1 MGRASSHQ
9 GSNISFIP
17 YLSGQID
24 SPQKNISDHQ
34 LNAGADVKLNLT
46 SSLNL
51 DITLNPDFS
60 QAEVDQQVTNL
71 DRFELFFPE
80 RRQFFLENA
89 DLFGNFGYDNIRPF
103 FSRRIGLD
111 NPIIGGIRLSGNID
125 EKWRVGLLDIQTQKD
140 TKKVCLQKFWGFQFA
155 TQSFGSL
162 DHRNDFCQQTKPG
175 RT

>member
-1 MGRASSHQ
+1 MAYSGVLAWDAPPPTQ

-17 YLSGQID
+17 YLSGEID

-71 DRFELFFPE
+71 DRFEFFFPE
-80 RRQFFLENA
+80 EDSFFWKMQTSLA
-89 DLFGNFGYDNIRPF
+89 TLDMTTFDR
-103 FSRRIGLD
+103 FSPGVLGLKI
-111 NPIIGGIRLSGNID
+111 PLLGGFDSVEI
-125 EKWRVGLLDIQTQKD
+125 
-140 TKKVCLQKFWGFQFA
+140 
-155 TQSFGSL
+155 
-162 DHRNDFCQQTKPG
+162 
-175 RT
+175 